1 MSCYMFVLLDLY
13 RWGFPSDMFSDL
25 SWLLFCLRACRLE
38 HRGKKLLLFLRV
50 WLNINMMGWICG
62 NRSIGTLSLL
72 ASLTREVIKA
82 REQNGKE
89 EDTWAVEA
97 LDILLDTWTVLL
109 QVSILQ
115 TVMTWIILIF
125 KCQKSMPLIVGS
137 LLLLD
142 CLWHLSK
149 YLWIFTE
156 V

>member
-1 MSCYMFVLLDLY
+1 
-13 RWGFPSDMFSDL
+13 MFSDL

-38 HRGKKLLLFLRV
+38 HRGKKLSLFLRV

-115 TVMTWIILIF
+115 SCDDVDYSNF
-125 KCQKSMPLIVGS
+125 
-137 LLLLD
+137 
-142 CLWHLSK
+142 
-149 YLWIFTE
+149 
-156 V
+156 